1 MNQGREE
8 QRRQALGDFIRSR
21 RERTTP
27 EMVGLPDGL
36 RRRTPGLRR
45 EEVAMLSGI
54 GVTWYT
60 WLEQGRSINVSTQ
73 VLGAVARVLRM
84 DDAERQHLFTLAE
97 LNEPHPA
104 TREPKVGR
112 AVELMLNQVGP
123 YPAVVVG
130 PRWEILASNH
140 SYMAMFGDY
149 RELPDEYQN
158 SLLLFFANPRMRTII
173 GGWTETAPRL
183 VAKMR
188 VAMAADVADPG
199 WQRLVKLVEAHSPEF
214 AEIWRRQEV
223 ASLDG
228 VLKTLHHDVVGTIHA
243 EVVHAYL
250 GDQRKVR
257 FSVYTPMDAPAQAGM
272 EKLASV
278 TPDEIVLPKS
288 QELVFV

>member
-8 QRRQALGDFIRSR
+8 QRRQALGEFIRSR

-60 WLEQGRSINVSTQ
+60 WLEQGRPINVSTQ

-112 AVELMLNQVGP
+112 AVELMLSQVDP

-149 RELPDEYQN
+149 RSLPDEYQN

-173 GGWTETAPRL
+173 GGWAETAPRL

-228 VLKTLHHDVVGTIHA
+228 VLKTLRHDEAGTIRA
-243 EVVHAYL
+243 EVVHSYL

-257 FSVYTPMDAPAQAGM
+257 FSVYTPMDDDAQRAM

-278 TPDEIVLPKS
+278 TPEEIVLPKF
-288 QELVFV
+288 QELALV